1 MGCGVEGGGR
11 DSLLEEG
18 GADVAERDALGV
30 ADDGAPWGVLG
41 DDDELLDA
49 RHRRGLVLGREGD
62 VAVTRFMVVPAR
74 LACGTAPGNTG
85 ERDAGDGVRGERRMD
100 THLWRG

>member
-74 LACGTAPGNTG
+74 LACDTASGRLIEG
-85 ERDAGDGVRGERRMD
+85 GVHGMRRERRIG
-100 THLWRG
+100 TYLWIG